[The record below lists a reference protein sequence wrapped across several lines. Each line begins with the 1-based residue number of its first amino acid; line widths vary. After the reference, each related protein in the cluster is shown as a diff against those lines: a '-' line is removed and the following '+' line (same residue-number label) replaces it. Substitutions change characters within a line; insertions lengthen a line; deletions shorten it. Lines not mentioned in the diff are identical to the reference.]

1 MLQFASSKLP
11 ISPRPCY
18 WGQRK
23 AASQTVEANTIEDDG
38 VRHYFYGKSGYVLG
52 LQDAKRDRAIC
63 TWPVVLR
70 KGLSQVDENCT
81 LCIFMHLYASLCIVH
96 DDDDGDDDD
105 DDDDGFGVILGA
117 EHEYDMGVQAGR
129 YVNSAPWSFGNERS
143 TSPAG
148 K

>member
-11 ISPRPCY
+11 ISPRPCC

-81 LCIFMHLYASLCIVH
+81 LCIFMH
-96 DDDDGDDDD
+96 
-105 DDDDGFGVILGA
+105 
-117 EHEYDMGVQAGR
+117 
-129 YVNSAPWSFGNERS
+129 SA
-143 TSPAG
+143 
-148 K
+148 

>member
-1 MLQFASSKLP
+1 MK
-11 ISPRPCY
+11 I
-18 WGQRK
+18 
-23 AASQTVEANTIEDDG
+23 V
-38 VRHYFYGKSGYVLG
+38 
-52 LQDAKRDRAIC
+52 
-63 TWPVVLR
+63 
-70 KGLSQVDENCT
+70 
-81 LCIFMHLYASLCIVH
+81 LYASLCIVH
-96 DDDDGDDDD
+96 DD

>member
-1 MLQFASSKLP
+1 MLQFASSKRP
-11 ISPRPCY
+11 ISLRPCC

-63 TWPVVLR
+63 TWPVVSR
-70 KGLSQVDENCT
+70 NGLSQVDENCT
-81 LCIFMHLYASLCIVH
+81 LRIVH
-96 DDDDGDDDD
+96 DDDD

-117 EHEYDMGVQAGR
+117 EHEHDMGVQAGR